1 MSPGRF
7 DFTDADEI
15 LDRMGRTTGG
25 IRAVLAELESTV
37 ERNLAGWTPEA
48 QARYWA
54 AKQAWTEAVGRMPD
68 CVERAREAF
77 REIAGNSGAAG
88 PNACGVCRE
97 A

>member
-15 LDRMGRTTGG
+15 LDRMGKTTGG

-37 ERNLAGWTPEA
+37 ERDMAGWTPEA

-54 AKQAWTEAVGRMPD
+54 AKQAWTEAVARMPE

-77 REIAGNSGAAG
+77 REIAGKSAALEPG
-88 PNACGVCRE
+88 SCGVCSE